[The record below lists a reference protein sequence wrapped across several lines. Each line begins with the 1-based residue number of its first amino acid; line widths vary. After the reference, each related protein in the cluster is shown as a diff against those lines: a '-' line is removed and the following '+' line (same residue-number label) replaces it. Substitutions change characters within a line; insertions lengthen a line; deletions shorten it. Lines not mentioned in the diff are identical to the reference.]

1 MTDRQIL
8 RVIGQNVRTARLRAN
23 LTQEC
28 LAELIGAHWQ
38 TINYIERGKF
48 PCSVTKFARISQ
60 ALDVSPNRLL
70 DGLPEPDRNQME
82 KIKKVLARK
91 RKAKVLQ
98 AG

>member
-8 RVIGQNVRTARLRAN
+8 QVIGENVKRARLRAN

-38 TINYIERGKF
+38 TVNYIERGRF
-48 PCSVTKFARISQ
+48 PCSITKFARISQ

-70 DGLPEPDRNQME
+70 EGLPPPDKKEME
-82 KIKKVLARK
+82 RLKRVLARK
-91 RKAKVLQ
+91 RKPAKT
-98 AG
+98 